1 MPRFLLKNANVRS
14 GRDMAR
20 IELFEATAQTGRR
33 YEIGEAAA
41 PPLAAGVAVN
51 PIDPDRCGALRQA
64 PTTIAIV
71 IAGVMLPRF
80 AV

>member
-41 PPLAAGVAVN
+41 PPLAAGV
-51 PIDPDRCGALRQA
+51 CGESD
-64 PTTIAIV
+64 
-71 IAGVMLPRF
+71 
-80 AV
+80 